1 MGFVHLHTHSSFSF
15 REGAIRPEEL
25 ATAAARAG
33 MGAVALTDHLGVSA
47 AVRFTEACRSAGV
60 RPILGAEV
68 PVAAPAPAERP
79 PGGRGRPGT
88 PDLLGGNHTVV
99 IARTETGWAN
109 LCRLLTALH
118 LPGDPDVRTEAPEIP
133 WEVFCRHA
141 GGLTVLSGCD
151 RGEVSRHLARGDRAG
166 ALATVARY
174 RDVCD
179 PGAFAVEVSHHLRPE
194 DPLRIDAALALAARA
209 GVAAVATNDV
219 HYMGRRDAVL
229 HELLVAM
236 RDLVPLAPA
245 RQRRS
250 TAEYGFT
257 SERTMRDRFA
267 GAEEV
272 VDATVELAE
281 ACEFELDLDNHHLP
295 EVEPN
300 ATIARLCESAPERL
314 DGAGRTELLT
324 RACEAGLARRMP
336 AAGADVHARLAHEIE
351 VIARLGFSGYFLM
364 AAEICAHIV
373 GMGIRVAC
381 RGSAAGSLVTYVLGI
396 GDVDPV
402 AHDLCFARFV
412 NEHRRTLPDIDL
424 DVESHRR
431 DEILAWIMDR
441 YGRERTAMVAA
452 VDTYRARS
460 AIREVGA
467 ALGFPP
473 SEVDTLAKYFP
484 HVGAAGIDAAIA
496 ELPELRDIHLDGVH
510 VRRLFSSCAAIDGFP
525 RGLSVHPCGVLIG
538 PADFRDRVPLEASPQ
553 GLPLAQFDKDDVD
566 ALGLVKLDVLGVRMQ
581 SMIAHAV
588 AEIARTESH
597 DGGDVPCAHA
607 PGPSDS
613 RSDQV
618 TYDLI
623 RSTHTLGCFQIESPG
638 QRELLGKLVPGEFA
652 DLVVDISLFRPGP
665 VKADMVG
672 PFVDRRHGVE
682 AEEYASPL
690 LAPILGETH
699 GVIVFHEQVIRTI
712 AVLGGVDEAEAD
724 AIRRRLGDP
733 GDPDTIAVGRWL
745 CERAVAL
752 GLGAAEA
759 EAVWAQVASFASF
772 GFCKAHAAAFAV
784 PTYLS
789 AWLKAHHPAAFL
801 AGVLTHDPGMY
812 PRRVFVHEAAR
823 FGVEVLPVDVNASD
837 VDDRVEAVPEGGRES
852 GEEDHEPGSSGGSMW
867 NVNMRRGSMHA

>member
-1 MGFVHLHTHSSFSF
+1 MGFVHLHTHSAFSF
-15 REGAIRPEEL
+15 REGAIRPDEL
-25 ATAAARAG
+25 AQAAARAG

-68 PVAAPAPAERP
+68 PVAAPVPATRP
-79 PGGRGRPGT
+79 SGGRGRPGT

-99 IARTETGWAN
+99 IARTEAGWAN

-118 LPGDPDVRTEAPEIP
+118 LPDDPGLRIEEPEIP
-133 WEVFCRHA
+133 WEVFCRHS

-166 ALATVARY
+166 ALATVLRY
-174 RDVCD
+174 REVCD

-194 DPLRIDAALALAARA
+194 DPLRIDAALAVAASA
-209 GVAAVATNDV
+209 GVPAVATNDV
-219 HYMGRRDAVL
+219 HYLDRRDAAL

-236 RDLVPLAPA
+236 RDLVPLAPT

-250 TAEYGFT
+250 TAEYDFV

-267 GAEEV
+267 GVEEV
-272 VDATVELAE
+272 VDATVALAE

-295 EVEPN
+295 EVEAN
-300 ATIARLCESAPERL
+300 ATIARLCETASGRL
-314 DGAGRTELLT
+314 GGAGRTELLT

-336 AAGADVHARLAHEIE
+336 GAGAGVHERLAHEIE

-373 GMGIRVAC
+373 EMGIRVAC

-431 DEILAWIMDR
+431 DEVLAWIMDR
-441 YGRERTAMVAA
+441 YGHERTAMVAA

-467 ALGFPP
+467 AFGFPP

-484 HVGAAGIDAAIA
+484 HVGAAGIEAALA
-496 ELPELRDIHLDGVH
+496 ELPELRDVHLDDVH
-510 VRRLFSSCAAIDGFP
+510 VRRLFSACAAIDGFP

-581 SMIAHAV
+581 STIAHAV
-588 AEIARTESH
+588 AEIARTEPGGGPPDPGPGGS
-597 DGGDVPCAHA
+597 GGDEA
-607 PGPSDS
+607 
-613 RSDQV
+613 
-618 TYDLI
+618 TYELI

-638 QRELLGKLVPGEFA
+638 QRELLGRLAPDRFA

-682 AEEYASPL
+682 AEVYASPV

-745 CERAVAL
+745 CERAVDL
-752 GLGAAEA
+752 GLDEAEA

-823 FGVEVLPVDVNASD
+823 FGVAVLPVDVNVSD
-837 VDDRVEAVPEGGRES
+837 VDDRVDAVPDTRRES
-852 GEEDHEPGSSGGSMW
+852 GEEDHPAASAGSMW